1 MECRWREGGV
11 FKSCLDSLGRQN
23 VRRVFRKFNL
33 ESFGAIN
40 IYNYSLSIGSQ
51 NCDYTLYC
59 TRTTLEAPQTTYIIL
74 GSMNLENIWVIVPDI
89 LNDAKESHR
98 FSYGISVELNRKNL
112 SHSALK
118 RTTSKLVNHA
128 PKCSL
133 QHCLQ

>member
-1 MECRWREGGV
+1 MECRWREGGD

-51 NCDYTLYC
+51 KCDYTLYC

-74 GSMNLENIWVIVPDI
+74 VSMNLENIWVIVPDI

-98 FSYGISVELNRKNL
+98 FSYGISVVLNRKNL

-118 RTTSKLVNHA
+118 RATSKQINHE
-128 PKCSL
+128 PKTE
-133 QHCLQ
+133 